1 MDERR
6 GNVAKKKSNYENL
19 IQSEKLPLHI
29 AIIMDGNG
37 RWAQRRLLPRTM
49 GHRAG
54 MSTLKEIVRACSD
67 LGVKVLTVYAFST
80 ENWKRPWEEVDYL
93 MKLLVEFLRKEI
105 NELHQNQV
113 RIKVLGNYSN
123 LPLECQSEIE
133 DALQITRDNP
143 GLLLNIAL
151 NYGSRQEILAAV
163 KVLARKVAAGE
174 IEPDVI
180 NEETFSG
187 LLYTKDIPDPDL
199 LIRTAGEMRIS
210 NFLLWQIAYTELWIT
225 ECLWPDFSKDD
236 LLQAVWDYQQRDRKF
251 GGLNGERQDGIN
263 A

>member
-1 MDERR
+1 M
-6 GNVAKKKSNYENL
+6 AKNKNNHEKL
-19 IQSEKLPLHI
+19 IQADKLPHHI

-54 MSTLKEIVRACSD
+54 MGSLKEIVRACSD
-67 LGVKVLTVYAFST
+67 LGVEVLTVYAFST
-80 ENWKRPWEEVDYL
+80 ENWKRPWEEVDFL

-105 NELHQNQV
+105 NELHQNKV
-113 RIKVLGNYSN
+113 RIKVLGDYNN
-123 LPLECQSEIE
+123 LPQDCQMEIK

-151 NYGSRQEILAAV
+151 NYGSRQEILDAV
-163 KVLARKVAAGE
+163 KTLAGKIAEGE
-174 IEPDVI
+174 IKADSISEAS
-180 NEETFSG
+180 FSD
-187 LLYTKDIPDPDL
+187 LLYTKDVPDPDL

-225 ECLWPDFSKDD
+225 ECLWPDFTKDD
-236 LLQAVWDYQQRDRKF
+236 LLQAILDFQQRDRRY
-251 GGLNGERQDGIN
+251 GGLNAERQDEAN

>member
-1 MDERR
+1 M
-6 GNVAKKKSNYENL
+6 AKNNCGKL
-19 IQSEKLPLHI
+19 IQADKLPRHI

-37 RWAQRRLLPRTM
+37 RWAKRRLLPRTM

-54 MSTLKEIVRACSD
+54 MGTLKEIVRACSD
-67 LGVKVLTVYAFST
+67 LGVEVLTVYAFST

-93 MKLLVEFLRKEI
+93 MKLLVEFMRKEI

-113 RIKVLGNYSN
+113 RIKVLGNYNN
-123 LPLECQSEIE
+123 LPPDCQSEIN
-133 DALQITRDNP
+133 DALLITKDNP

-151 NYGSRQEILAAV
+151 NYGSRQEILDAV
-163 KVLARKVAAGE
+163 KALAGKIAAGE
-174 IEPDVI
+174 IKADSISEA
-180 NEETFSG
+180 TLSAS
-187 LLYTKDIPDPDL
+187 LYTKDVPDPDL

-225 ECLWPDFSKDD
+225 ECLWPDFTKDD
-236 LLQAVWDYQQRDRKF
+236 LLQAVLDYQQRDRRY
-251 GGLNGERQDGIN
+251 GGLNPERQGEAN